1 MINAPHTHYNRSW
14 STLLEGA
21 REARAHRAGDL
32 RRENPS
38 TEKDYLTYTYYDD
51 TYTQNATSMCA
62 FRCKLDIVA
71 DSMVLWS
78 ANYLYIVLY
87 LHPE

>member
-1 MINAPHTHYNRSW
+1 MLHIHITTDHGLHCWRVPGKP
-14 STLLEGA
+14 E
-21 REARAHRAGDL
+21 AHRAGDL

-38 TEKDYLTYTYYDD
+38 TEKGYLTYTYYDD
-51 TYTQNATSMCA
+51 TYTQNATSMYA

-87 LHPE
+87 LHPK